1 MKFMGVILVEVVVE
15 EGDEESEG
23 GLRSG
28 GHSPEAAPC
37 PYKVIIDK
45 DRGHDPTP
53 INHGIRRAHEAKS
66 KNLQSIAIGPGER

>member
-37 PYKVIIDK
+37 LYKVIIDK
-45 DRGHDPTP
+45 DMIPH
-53 INHGIRRAHEAKS
+53 
-66 KNLQSIAIGPGER
+66 LSIMVSEGT